1 MSSSSHIPV
10 ARTQSLSDRVSLL
23 ESKHRSELDSLN
35 LRVQHL
41 LEKKE
46 LAIAQLK
53 RELEDREM
61 RLRELEQ
68 MMDAQLH

>member
-1 MSSSSHIPV
+1 M
-10 ARTQSLSDRVSLL
+10 SLL